1 MLAKKPFYRVSGPG
15 LVKPKANKIVDIN
28 FKDAKFEQMLRGQN
42 LKAPLLGVK
51 TIYDTQ
57 PWTETVDIV
66 NEAKENYLTYQKAI
80 NVLHTKKGAD
90 HKFVAGPLKNTVI
103 VDYDGF
109 QPRDHMKLQRMKNKV
124 QTRTSPRRKLI
135 KKKFSLSLPM
145 LKETLSRIKV
155 PNFKELFRQARHSQ
169 EQKQYPVFT
178 ESLQELDDGRKITEG
193 YRMRGLDRPVV
204 NKHKISLSE
213 FDEIKSIVLND
224 ERKGADAHSNSV
236 PPHLIYL
243 QDFN

>member
-15 LVKPKANKIVDIN
+15 LVKPQPIN
-28 FKDAKFEQMLRGQN
+28 FEDAKFEQMLRGQN

-57 PWTETVDIV
+57 TWTETVDIV

-109 QPRDHMKLQRMKNKV
+109 QPRDHVKLQRMKNKV

-145 LKETLSRIKV
+145 LKESRIKV

-169 EQKQYPVFT
+169 E
-178 ESLQELDDGRKITEG
+178 
-193 YRMRGLDRPVV
+193 
-204 NKHKISLSE
+204 
-213 FDEIKSIVLND
+213 
-224 ERKGADAHSNSV
+224 
-236 PPHLIYL
+236 
-243 QDFN
+243 

>member
-1 MLAKKPFYRVSGPG
+1 M
-15 LVKPKANKIVDIN
+15 
-28 FKDAKFEQMLRGQN
+28 
-42 LKAPLLGVK
+42 
-51 TIYDTQ
+51 
-57 PWTETVDIV
+57 DIV
-66 NEAKENYLTYQKAI
+66 NEAKENKLTYQKAI
-80 NVLHTKKGAD
+80 NVLQTKKGD
-90 HKFVAGPLKNTVI
+90 DQKSLAGPHKNTVI

-109 QPRDHMKLQRMKNKV
+109 QPRDHVKLQRMKNKV
-124 QTRTSPRRKLI
+124 QTRTRTSPRSTLV

-145 LKETLSRIKV
+145 LKDTLSIIKV

-169 EQKQYPVFT
+169 EHQPYPVFT
-178 ESLQELDDGRKITEG
+178 ESLQELDEGRKITEG

>member
-1 MLAKKPFYRVSGPG
+1 MNEA
-15 LVKPKANKIVDIN
+15 KANK
-28 FKDAKFEQMLRGQN
+28 
-42 LKAPLLGVK
+42 
-51 TIYDTQ
+51 
-57 PWTETVDIV
+57 
-66 NEAKENYLTYQKAI
+66 LTYQKAI
-80 NVLHTKKGAD
+80 NVLHKKKGD
-90 HKFVAGPLKNTVI
+90 DNKNIAGPLKNTVI
-103 VDYDGF
+103 VDYNGF
-109 QPRDHMKLQRMKNKV
+109 QPRDHVKLQRMKNKV
-124 QTRTSPRRKLI
+124 QTRTRTSPRSKLV

-155 PNFKELFRQARHSQ
+155 PNFKELFRQVRHSQ
-169 EQKQYPVFT
+169 EHQPYPEFT

-213 FDEIKSIVLND
+213 FEEIKSIVLTAK
-224 ERKGADAHSNSV
+224 RKEADAHRDSV